1 MRTGPFL
8 LNTASYPTS
17 DNIEIGRSA
26 RLPRPG
32 SVIALRQTPV
42 VDEPYLVQGGCDA
55 SSSRRA
61 GRSGRAVRRV

>member
-8 LNTASYPTS
+8 LNAACYPTS

-26 RLPRPG
+26 RLPRLG
-32 SVIALRQTPV
+32 SVIVPRETSV
-42 VDEPYLVQGGCDA
+42 VDEPYLVHGGCDA